1 MDQEQA
7 QVLFNEG
14 AVLVFLDVPVGTEF
28 GIDYNSW
35 NVGPN
40 FKGVK
45 MIPPGIHFVYYS
57 ACNSEKDSA
66 PRTGFFYNFK
76 HKEMVVRKWDKLTE
90 DISSDV
96 VTEEELNRFKENKKE
111 LDRYLGAYPYESYK
125 KWVSLTDHLTPRLV
139 GQLQP
144 ANEKI
149 SAVTEFIS
157 ESSTTQ
163 TRRNAMDI
171 QNGIKSSDS
180 EDTRLPKME
189 TKPETVIQYTQI
201 PKHKY
206 PSGASP
212 SEITKY
218 SMDSSYV
225 LETILSERFTV
236 NDTEIL
242 GELQFA
248 FVCFIVGQNYDSFEQ
263 WKRLVHLLCTCEEA
277 ISNHTDLYTQFISIL
292 HFQLQEIPEDFFVD
306 IVSQNNFLTGTLQ
319 QFFSNLES
327 SIADD
332 KLKRRG
338 VKFQAY
344 LTKIFKWDFA
354 SEADEYAPVIVEAQ

>member
-7 QVLFNEG
+7 QVLFKEG
-14 AVLVFLDVPVGTEF
+14 AVFVFLDVPVGTEF

-45 MIPPGIHFVYYS
+45 MIPPGIHFIYYS
-57 ACNSEKDSA
+57 ACNKEKDSA

-76 HKEMVVRKWDKLTE
+76 QREMVVRKWDKLTE
-90 DISSDV
+90 DISPAPISD
-96 VTEEELNRFKENKKE
+96 EEIERFIQNKQE

-125 KWVSLTDHLTPRLV
+125 KWVSLTNHITPQLV
-139 GQLQP
+139 GQIQP
-144 ANEKI
+144 ENEKI

-163 TRRNAMDI
+163 SRRDAMELSES
-171 QNGIKSSDS
+171 KTDS
-180 EDTRLPKME
+180 EDSRLPKME
-189 TKPETVIQYTQI
+189 TKPETVIRYSHI
-201 PKHKY
+201 PKMKY
-206 PSGASP
+206 PPGASP
-212 SEITKY
+212 ADITKY
-218 SMDSSYV
+218 SMDSSYM
-225 LETILSERFTV
+225 LDSILSDRFST
-236 NDTEIL
+236 NWNGIL

-248 FVCFIVGQNYDSFEQ
+248 FVCFMVGQNYDSFEQ
-263 WKRLVHLLCTCEEA
+263 WKYLVHLLCSCEEA
-277 ISNHTDLYTQFISIL
+277 IQKYSNLYTQFISIL

-319 QFFSNLES
+319 EFFSNLES
-327 SIADD
+327 SSADD

-338 VKFQAY
+338 SKFQAY
-344 LTKIFKWDFA
+344 LTKTFKWDF
-354 SEADEYAPVIVEAQ
+354 STESDEYAPVVVSTD